1 MVSVLANRMWR
12 ACCAPH
18 AKTLFMTFK
27 IQINMVVKVREVRK
41 FKATIIYSKALNIC
55 MIGSLVVTISID

>member
-41 FKATIIYSKALNIC
+41 FKATNSKALNIC